1 MGASSSDL
9 TLTPQGCATVS
20 LLIFPRAP
28 VLRRSLLRQDFL
40 AQILICLP
48 SRLRRALSFVWLA
61 PHGCWGAGGLPGYY
75 LHSRIFSSL
84 FLVIQYQNN
93 ALSCHSA
100 PPPCH
105 PARSSNRRCF
115 STFSRISIF
124 TPTPPRTPHHSNS
137 ERTRAPCLCYFSNF
151 PSVSRGEGEH
161 RARTV
166 AATIAHQH
174 ADEMTARVK
183 HKPVSRQAGVAPP
196 RVIALWLLVTIV
208 LLCSQALTSGDKGQR
223 GK

>member
-1 MGASSSDL
+1 M
-9 TLTPQGCATVS
+9 
-20 LLIFPRAP
+20 
-28 VLRRSLLRQDFL
+28 LRRSLLRQDFL

-48 SRLRRALSFVWLA
+48 SRLRRALSFVWLS
-61 PHGCWGAGGLPGYY
+61 PHGCWGGGASWVLSPFQDILIPFPCDTVSKQRIILP
-75 LHSRIFSSL
+75 LHTPLPATRPVPQIG
-84 FLVIQYQNN
+84 
-93 ALSCHSA
+93 AASA
-100 PPPCH
+100 K
-105 PARSSNRRCF
+105 F
-115 STFSRISIF
+115 FQISIL
-124 TPTPPRTPHHSNS
+124 TPPHLPDS

-151 PSVSRGEGEH
+151 PSASNSEGEH

-174 ADEMTARVK
+174 ADEMTVRVK